1 MSEKDE
7 YTEKIDAELD
17 LVQARLDAL
26 KARQRKLAADAQRQR
41 EHARQVEALQKMAD
55 ATKAKLK
62 ELAEADD
69 DGWHLLKDGVE
80 NIWGE
85 LQSTLQ
91 NTVTTFKE

>member
-7 YTEKIDAELD
+7 YTEKIDAELE
-17 LVQARLDAL
+17 LVQTRLDEL

-41 EHARQVEALQKMAD
+41 DHARQVETLQKMAD
-55 ATKAKLK
+55 AAKAKLK

>member
-1 MSEKDE
+1 MSEKED
-7 YTEKIDAELD
+7 YTERFVSELD
-17 LVQARLDAL
+17 AVQTRLDAL
-26 KARQRKLAADAQRQR
+26 KAHRRKLAADAQR

>member
-7 YTEKIDAELD
+7 FTEKIDAELE

-26 KARQRKLAADAQRQR
+26 KARERKLAADAQR
-41 EHARQVEALQKMAD
+41 EHARQIEALQKMAD